1 MHVSLSAPCWWEG
14 RMTEPTPV
22 RQPLMHDIKKVPH
35 GLQGA
40 VIEAH
45 R

>member
-14 RMTEPTPV
+14 RMAEPAPV
-22 RQPLMHDIKKVPH
+22 RQPLLHDTKRAPRE
-35 GLQGA
+35 LQGA